1 MPPTIHS
8 HVLENG
14 LAVVAQPMDWLESA
28 AFTLLVPAGCAHD
41 PVDRLGLANFV
52 CEMVQRGCG
61 SRDSR
66 RFVEDLENLGVDRSA
81 NASVAHSSFS
91 AAAPAN
97 HLFDALAIFADLVRQ
112 PHLPEDQLDDGR
124 LVCVQELRALEDDLA
139 HKLMLTLRSQWY
151 PDPWGRS
158 VYGTI
163 EALAAISAD
172 DVRRFHANRFIP
184 NGAILGVAGR
194 FDWEE
199 LKGRV
204 KSAFGDWAE
213 VDTPVI
219 EEKAS
224 SGKHVHQDHE
234 SNQTHVGIALPGV
247 AYCNE
252 KYYEARAAVGVL
264 SDGMSS
270 RLFTEVREKRGL
282 CYTVYALCH
291 SLKDRGSV
299 LCYAGTSADRAQ
311 ETLDVML
318 AEIYRLKEGI
328 ETQEL
333 DRHKARIKSSLIMQQ
348 ESSPARSSA
357 LAADW
362 YHLGRAQ
369 SIEEIRHVIES
380 MPVEAVNRFLADHPL
395 DEFMTATLGP
405 TPLEVP
411 GGVS

>member
-1 MPPTIHS
+1 MPPPINS
-8 HVLENG
+8 LVLENG
-14 LAVVAQPMDWLESA
+14 LAVIAQPMEWLESA

-41 PVDRLGLANFV
+41 PADRLGLANFV

-61 SRDSR
+61 RRDSR
-66 RFVEDLENLGVDRSA
+66 QFVEDLENLGVDRSA
-81 NASVAHSSFS
+81 NAAVAHTSFS
-91 AAAPAN
+91 GAVPAGR
-97 HLFDALAIFADLVRQ
+97 LFDALAIFADLVRR
-112 PHLPEDQLDDGR
+112 PHLPENQLEDGR
-124 LVCVQELRALEDDLA
+124 LVCVQELRSLEDDLA
-139 HKLMLTLRSQWY
+139 HKLMLSLRSQWY

-158 VYGTI
+158 VYGTM
-163 EALAAISAD
+163 EALNAVTAD
-172 DVRRFHANRFIP
+172 EVRQFHASRYVP

-194 FDWEE
+194 FDLDE
-199 LKGRV
+199 LTSQV
-204 KSAFGDWAE
+204 ESAFGDWAAGE
-213 VDTPVI
+213 SPVI
-219 EEKAS
+219 NEVAPV
-224 SGKHVHQDHE
+224 GRHIHQDHE
-234 SNQTHVGIALPGV
+234 SNQTHIGIALPGV
-247 AYCNE
+247 AYCDE
-252 KYYEARAAVGVL
+252 EYYEARAAIGVL

-291 SLKDRGSV
+291 SLRDRGSV
-299 LCYAGTSADRAQ
+299 LCYAGASADRAQ

-318 AEIYRLKEGI
+318 AEIDRLKAGI
-328 ETQEL
+328 ETREL

-380 MPVEAVNRFLADHPL
+380 MPVEAVNQFLASHPL
-395 DEFMTATLGP
+395 DEFAAATLGP
-405 TPLEVP
+405 TPLEVR